1 MTARP
6 ARRDRDGDRSRGSG
20 REAIERKLRLWSG
33 LLIAAFVVLHLSNHA
48 LGLISIDTMERARE
62 WMQAFWGTP
71 VMLGLLCGSF
81 AVHFWLALVSLYRR
95 TTLRMPAWEATQ
107 LVLGLLVVP
116 LIATH
121 ATGTRGSRELMGIEV
136 DYPLVLGAIW
146 TDDFD
151 VVEQI
156 ALVLVV
162 WLHVAVGLHFWLRI
176 RAWYARAVP
185 YLYAAALLLPVLS
198 LLGFASSGLEIRR
211 QILEEDAAATIFA
224 QVNEVDS
231 ATREMVDN
239 LDASIVLAFWLA
251 LGVTLAARR
260 RRVRSLARGRRYR
273 LHHANGGVLDVP
285 VGRSVL
291 EAVRAAGIPHA
302 SICGGRARCTTC
314 RIRVG
319 QGLQDLPE
327 PDRLEAE
334 ALARIG
340 ADPSVRLACQTRPR
354 SELSVSPLIP
364 AGATAATVHQPG
376 GVSGREQEVVVMFID
391 LRGSTR
397 LGEGRLPYDVV
408 FILNQFFA
416 EMWAALEETGGHY
429 AQFAGDG
436 LMALY
441 GLESG
446 VNDGARQAL
455 RGAAEMARRLSSLN
469 ARLKGELAEPLR
481 VGIGIHCGDAIVG
494 TMGPPKSPNLSAVG
508 DNVNIAARL
517 ESETKTHGCTLVVS
531 TALAGAAG
539 VDLSA
544 HPIHEAELRGRGGCV
559 QVYAID
565 DPRELPD
572 PVVA

>member
-1 MTARP
+1 MRPHPASRTRLRARLRG
-6 ARRDRDGDRSRGSG
+6 ARR
-20 REAIERKLRLWSG
+20 EAVERKLRLWSG
-33 LLIAAFVVLHLSNHA
+33 LLIAAFVVVHLSNHA
-48 LGLISIDTMERARE
+48 LGLISIEAMERARGWIQE
-62 WMQAFWGTP
+62 FWGDP
-71 VMLGLLCGSF
+71 IMLALLCGSF
-81 AVHFWLALVSLYRR
+81 AIHFWLALVSLYRR
-95 TTLRMPAWEATQ
+95 TTLRMPAWEAAQ
-107 LVLGLLVVP
+107 LVLGLLVLP
-116 LIATH
+116 LMANH
-121 ATGTRGSRELMGIEV
+121 AIGTRGSRELMGIDV

-146 TDDFD
+146 SDDFTL
-151 VVEQI
+151 VRQI

-162 WLHVAVGLHFWLRI
+162 WLHVVVGLHFWLRL

-185 YLYAAALLLPVLS
+185 WLYAAALLLPVLS
-198 LLGFASSGLEIRR
+198 LLGFAASGLEIRR

-224 QVNEVDS
+224 QVNEADPAARELIRSLDTRVVVAFCLVLG
-231 ATREMVDN
+231 AT
-239 LDASIVLAFWLA
+239 LF
-251 LGVTLAARR
+251 ARR
-260 RRVRSLARGRRYR
+260 RRMRSLARGRRYR
-273 LHHANGGVLDVP
+273 LHHANGGLLEVP

-319 QGLQDLPE
+319 RGLANLPE
-327 PDRLEAE
+327 PNRLEAE

-364 AGATAATVHQPG
+364 AGVTPAAVHQPG
-376 GVSGREQEVVVMFID
+376 GVSGREQEVVIMFID

-446 VNDGARQAL
+446 VEVGARQAL
-455 RGAAEMARRLSSLN
+455 RGAAGMSRRLSSLN
-469 ARLKGELAEPLR
+469 ARLEGELAEPLR

-517 ESETKTHGCTLVVS
+517 ESETKTHGCTLIVS
-531 TALAGAAG
+531 TALARAAG
-539 VDLSA
+539 VDLST
-544 HPIHEAELRGRGGCV
+544 HPVHEAELRGRGGCV
-559 QVYAID
+559 QVHAID

-572 PVVA
+572 PGIA